1 MTENT
6 SPENLRKFLDS
17 DDSAMVMMG
26 LSMAKGTG
34 IPEDLFPKILKMYMW
49 DDDAKIRGT
58 AKSVFN
64 KFATEEAKNIVKTHW
79 KSNLRTAKVP
89 KYYDFIKILRDEGKI
104 DLSSDYKE
112 NMLNVIKKMERLDI
126 IENVLDTID
135 KMDNKSDFFLL
146 LVERAQIIGTISNE
160 RSRGNRER
168 AIIKKFIT
176 WPEPNIKIIKKLAKF
191 VISSSYYTQELALEL
206 MKKYEQGKIV
216 EVFENSIISHR
227 KVESNYEWDQ
237 KYSPKHISINVKNC
251 PPSIKTYVKPI
262 QKRTKIKYLKILFKG
277 MEEIEKNEILYD
289 ILLEYFNQKIKK
301 GPKESNNILNNLL
314 SGYDELVNV
323 ETREY
328 RLTMKDLKRELKN
341 LGLKSTGLRNELFER
356 LIEEIVN

>member
-1 MTENT
+1 MSEDT
-6 SPENLRKFLDS
+6 SPENLRKFMES
-17 DDSAMVMMG
+17 DDPAMVMMG

-89 KYYDFIKILRDEGKI
+89 KYYDFIKILRGDGNI
-104 DLSSDYKE
+104 DIYSDYKKK
-112 NMLNVIKKMERLDI
+112 MLNVITKMDRLDVI
-126 IENVLDTID
+126 QNVLDTID
-135 KMDNKSDFFLL
+135 KMDNKSDFFLP
-146 LVERAQIIGTISNE
+146 LVKRAQIIGTISNE

-191 VISSSYYTQELALEL
+191 VISSSYYTQELAIEL
-206 MKKYEQGKIV
+206 MNKYDQEKIV
-216 EVFENSIISHR
+216 EVFENSIVSHR

-251 PPSIKTYVKPI
+251 PPSIKTYIKPL

-277 MEEIEKNEILYD
+277 MKEIEKNEYD
-289 ILLEYFNQKIKK
+289 VLLEYFNQKIKK
-301 GPKESNNILNNLL
+301 GPKESNDILNNLL

-341 LGLKSTGLRNELFER
+341 LGLKRTGLRNELFER
-356 LIEEIVN
+356 LIEEIVD

>member
-1 MTENT
+1 MTEDT
-6 SPENLRKFLDS
+6 TPENLRKFLES

-64 KFATEEAKNIVKTHW
+64 KFATEEAKSIVKTHW

-89 KYYDFIKILRDEGKI
+89 KYYDFIKILRGDGNI
-104 DLSSDYKE
+104 DLYPDYKKK
-112 NMLNVIKKMERLDI
+112 MLNVITKMDRLDVI
-126 IENVLDTID
+126 QNVLDTID
-135 KMDNKSDFFLL
+135 EMDNKSDFFLP
-146 LVERAQIIGTISNE
+146 LVKRALIIGTISNE
-160 RSRGNRER
+160 RARGNRER

-191 VISSSYYTQELALEL
+191 VISSSYYTQELAIEL
-206 MKKYEQGKIV
+206 MKKYDQEKIV
-216 EVFENSIISHR
+216 EVFENSIVSHR

-251 PPSIKTYVKPI
+251 PPSIKTYIKPL

-277 MEEIEKNEILYD
+277 MKEIEKNEYD
-289 ILLEYFNQKIKK
+289 VLLEYFNQKIKK
-301 GPKESNNILNNLL
+301 GPKESNDILNNLL

-341 LGLKSTGLRNELFER
+341 LGLKRTGLRNELFER
-356 LIEEIVN
+356 LIEEIVD

>member
-1 MTENT
+1 MTEDT

-146 LVERAQIIGTISNE
+146 LVERALIIGTISNE

-251 PPSIKTYVKPI
+251 PPSIKTYIKPI

-301 GPKESNNILNNLL
+301 GPKENNDILNNLL

-323 ETREY
+323 EIREY

>member
-1 MTENT
+1 MTEDT
-6 SPENLRKFLDS
+6 TPENLRKFLES

-34 IPEDLFPKILKMYMW
+34 IPEDLVPKILKMYMW

-89 KYYDFIKILRDEGKI
+89 KYYDFIKILRGDGKI
-104 DLSSDYKE
+104 DLYSDYKKK
-112 NMLNVIKKMERLDI
+112 MLNVITKMDRLDVI
-126 IENVLDTID
+126 QNVLDTID
-135 KMDNKSDFFLL
+135 KMDNKSDFFLP
-146 LVERAQIIGTISNE
+146 LVERALIIGTISNE
-160 RSRGNRER
+160 WARGNRER
-168 AIIKKFIT
+168 AIIKKFTT

-191 VISSSYYTQELALEL
+191 VISSSYYTQELAIEL
-206 MKKYEQGKIV
+206 MKKYDQEKIV

-251 PPSIKTYVKPI
+251 PPSIKTYTKPI

-277 MEEIEKNEILYD
+277 MKEIEKNEYD
-289 ILLEYFNQKIKK
+289 VLLEYFNQKIKK
-301 GPKESNNILNNLL
+301 GPKESNDILNNLL

-341 LGLKSTGLRNELFER
+341 LGLKRTGLRNELFER
-356 LIEEIVN
+356 LIEEIVD

>member
-1 MTENT
+1 MTEDT
-6 SPENLRKFLDS
+6 TPENLRKFLES

-64 KFATEEAKNIVKTHW
+64 KFATEEAKSIVKTHW

-89 KYYDFIKILRDEGKI
+89 KYYDFIKILRGDGNI
-104 DLSSDYKE
+104 DLYPDYKKK
-112 NMLNVIKKMERLDI
+112 MLNVITKMDRLDVI
-126 IENVLDTID
+126 QNVLDTID
-135 KMDNKSDFFLL
+135 EMDNKSDFFLP
-146 LVERAQIIGTISNE
+146 LVKRALIIGTISNE

-191 VISSSYYTQELALEL
+191 VISSSYYTQELAIEL
-206 MKKYEQGKIV
+206 MKKYDQEKIV
-216 EVFENSIISHR
+216 EVFENSIVSHR

-251 PPSIKTYVKPI
+251 PPSIKTYIKPL

-277 MEEIEKNEILYD
+277 MKEIEKNEYD
-289 ILLEYFNQKIKK
+289 VLLEYFNQKIKK
-301 GPKESNNILNNLL
+301 GPKESNDILNNLL

-341 LGLKSTGLRNELFER
+341 LGLKRTGLRNELFER
-356 LIEEIVN
+356 LIEEIVD